1 MTIESLTEAVFRL
14 GQISADTAITN
25 QSLLARVT
33 QVAFDSAGADVVG
46 VAVFEQG
53 ILNPAK
59 ACKVVGPWPTDESEK
74 FLAQLRWPAERRPL
88 AARVSDMP
96 RNELYRRADLID
108 DRDLAA
114 TPYKREFLDKFGLG
128 DQAIGIYSRPDETDL
143 VFFVY
148 MLEKNGPIVRQTM
161 ARARS
166 IAPYIAHCW
175 AKAWKR
181 EPAWVARLKP
191 QNKAVL
197 ELVLEGYD
205 DDQIAEKTGL
215 TYHSVRAH
223 LKRLFREAG
232 VRSRLHLM
240 QVFRQIGPA
249 KPWES
254 EAWSGENLVILGDPS
269 ESAFGFTLPDSRNN

>member
-1 MTIESLTEAVFRL
+1 MTCESLTEAVFRL
-14 GQISADTAITN
+14 GQISADTNLTN
-25 QSLLARVT
+25 QSLLSQIV

-46 VAVFEQG
+46 VAVFEHG
-53 ILNPAK
+53 VSEPAK
-59 ACKVVGPWPTDESEK
+59 ACRVVGPWSSDESEK
-74 FLAQLRWPAERRPL
+74 FLAQLRWPVEKRPL
-88 AARVSDMP
+88 ASRLEEMS
-96 RNELYRRADLID
+96 RNELYRRGDLIED
-108 DRDLAA
+108 AELKGTAFAD
-114 TPYKREFLDKFGLG
+114 EFLKPLGLG
-128 DQAIGIYSRPDETDL
+128 EQAIGVYSRPDGTDL
-143 VFFVY
+143 VFFIY

-175 AKAWKR
+175 AKGWKR
-181 EPAWVARLKP
+181 EPAWVAKLKP

-249 KPWES
+249 KPWEDD
-254 EAWSGENLVILGDPS
+254 AWSGENLVVLSDPS
-269 ESAFGFTLPDSRNN
+269 ESAFGFTLPNGN